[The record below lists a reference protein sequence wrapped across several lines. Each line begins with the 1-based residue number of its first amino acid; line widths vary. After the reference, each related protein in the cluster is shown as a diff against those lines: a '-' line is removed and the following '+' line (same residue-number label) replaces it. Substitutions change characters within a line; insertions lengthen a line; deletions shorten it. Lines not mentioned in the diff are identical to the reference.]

1 MISKVKLILCFVLFL
16 LDKPALSQV
25 NEKLLDSYLTEL
37 SQSGKFNGNI
47 LLADK
52 GNVVYQ
58 KSFGLANED
67 TKELLTL
74 DHVFELSSVSKQFTA
89 MGILI
94 LQQKNKI
101 ALDDEISKYIPEL
114 KFYPPITIK
123 NLLHHTSGLPE
134 YLLLDS
140 LFDKSKINDN
150 NDLINLYV
158 KYKPKL
164 DFVPNSKHS
173 YSNTNYSFLATII
186 EKASGV
192 TFGDFLDKAIFKPL
206 EMSHT
211 MVHRKRY
218 APKEIKL
225 YTQNYIY
232 SESLRRNIIPD
243 SLEKYKRVIYMDGIQ
258 GDGVVN
264 STLGDLL
271 KWDRA
276 LYTNKLVSKEIID
289 EIFTPTPLSESADF
303 EYGYGWRIQS
313 KTNFGKLVFHR
324 GDWAGYSSYIERH
337 IDNDKT
343 IIVLSNTDKSIHP
356 YGVLQRALY
365 SLPIADESMKK
376 VEYLEKFVGNYQ
388 INPQALFKIYLSNSQ
403 LMAQGP
409 EDNPLPIY
417 PEAENIFYFEKFRG
431 VQLEFV
437 KDERGNVSK
446 FIIRNS
452 KNITEV
458 IKI

>member
-1 MISKVKLILCFVLFL
+1 MKYIKTLLFCAVTL
-16 LDKPALSQV
+16 LNTSHLLSQT
-25 NEKLLDSYLTEL
+25 ELQSLDSYLTKL
-37 SQSGKFNGNI
+37 SEEGKFNGNI

-52 GNVVYQ
+52 GEIVYQ
-58 KSFGLANED
+58 KSFGLANEESN
-67 TKELLTL
+67 ELLTL

-94 LQQKNKI
+94 LEKQKKL

-114 KFYPPITIK
+114 NFYPPITVI
-123 NLLHHTSGLPE
+123 NLLHHTSGITE

-150 NDLINLYV
+150 KDLIQIYV
-158 KYKPKL
+158 KHKPKL
-164 DFVPNSKHS
+164 DFEPNSKHS
-173 YSNTNYSFLATII
+173 YSNTNYAFMATII
-186 EKASGV
+186 ENVSKV
-192 TFGDFLDKAIFKPL
+192 TFGEFLESEIFKPL
-206 EMSHT
+206 GMNHT
-211 MVHRKRY
+211 LVHRKRY
-218 APKEIKL
+218 APKEIEN
-225 YTQNYIY
+225 YVQNYIF
-232 SESLRRNIIPD
+232 SESLGRNVVPD
-243 SLEKYKRVIYMDGIQ
+243 SLEKYQRVIYMDGIQ

-276 LYTNKLVSKEIID
+276 LYTDKLVSHKTIE
-289 EIFTPTPLSESADF
+289 EVFTPTPLSASADF

-313 KTNFGKLVFHR
+313 TSDYGKLVFHR

-343 IIVLSNTDKSIHP
+343 IIVLTNTNTSIHP
-356 YGVLQRALY
+356 YGVLQRVLY
-365 SLPIADESMKK
+365 NLPIANESMTK
-376 VEYLEKFVGNYQ
+376 VEYLQQFVGTYE
-388 INPQALFKIYLSNSQ
+388 INPQAAFKIYLTNSQ

-409 EDNPLPIY
+409 DDAPLPIY

-437 KDERGNVSK
+437 KDEMGTVSK
-446 FIIRNS
+446 FIIKTRKGN
-452 KNITEV
+452 TEV
-458 IKI
+458 VRQ